1 VKTSMQKLQLELKNA
16 PTDTPQV
23 CSSVSAVLNRDES
36 LSVQNNVVMYSSPQ
50 KLDCNN
56 LDVDLSQHTGNQNLR
71 VSDIVYVY

>member
-1 VKTSMQKLQLELKNA
+1 MQKLQLKLKNA

-23 CSSVSAVLNRDES
+23 CSTVSAVLNRDES
-36 LSVQNNVVMYSSPQ
+36 LSVQNI